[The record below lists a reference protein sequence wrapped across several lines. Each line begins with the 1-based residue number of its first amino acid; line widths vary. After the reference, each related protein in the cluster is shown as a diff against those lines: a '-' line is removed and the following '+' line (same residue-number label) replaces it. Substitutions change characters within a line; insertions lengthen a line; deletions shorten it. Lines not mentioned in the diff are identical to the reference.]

1 MKYSFGSNICY
12 TLSKAMK
19 YNKKLVPRMLVYT
32 ISAVMLPVLTV
43 YFPKLIIDEVTG
55 SGDITS
61 IVEIMGIF
69 LTAGIVLSYVSSF
82 LQNRTYGDFHE
93 IRCRFMQ
100 EYQQKCFGLGLE
112 KVESSDF
119 LNKVN
124 MAKNCLYGSDGGF
137 EGVLRE
143 LFVLFGALITI
154 AYYGM
159 VIILF
164 QPLLFLLLLAN
175 TVIPYLLSYRSKR
188 YEYSRQEEL
197 SFLARKQSYTNELMS
212 DFKYGK
218 EIRLYSMSELLKSLS
233 NGLQQDIMTVW
244 EKILSK
250 RSMAE
255 VANLL
260 IAFCREGLV
269 YLFLVA
275 GVLSGRLSIGDFA
288 LYTGIFASFSS
299 LMTKI
304 IESVSHVRAESLLI
318 SDYRIFMDTPD
329 EEEGE
334 ELSID
339 TKGGCS
345 IDFENVSFSYPGS
358 GRMLFDHL
366 NVHIGKGEK
375 IAIVGM
381 NGAGKSTFVKL
392 LCGFYKPDG
401 GRILL
406 NGTDISRYS
415 RASVLRLFSALFQD
429 ISFFSMSVAENVA
442 FREKDRIDGERL
454 ESALQKAGLE
464 KKIRSLKNG
473 ADTTLTKHLD
483 MDGAELSGGEYQ
495 KMGMA
500 RTLYKNG
507 AIFILDE
514 PTSALDPLAEE
525 EIYSRFRELT
535 GDRTSLFVTHRLA
548 STRFCDRIFVFR
560 DGGVSEEGSHEEL
573 MAKQGEYYELY
584 SLQASYYQEGANA

>member
-1 MKYSFGSNICY
+1 MKYSFIGNMRY
-12 TLSKAMK
+12 TLSKAMRC
-19 YNKKLVPRMLVYT
+19 NKKLIPRMLVYT
-32 ISAVMLPVLTV
+32 ISAVALPVLAV

-55 SGDITS
+55 ARDITA
-61 IVEIMGIF
+61 IAAIMAGF
-69 LTAGIVLSYVSSF
+69 LLAGVLLSYVSSF
-82 LQNRTYGDFHE
+82 LQNRTYGDVHE

-124 MAKNCLYGSDGGF
+124 MAKTCLYGSDTGF

-143 LFVLFGALITI
+143 LFVLFGSLLTI
-154 AYYGM
+154 AYYSI

-175 TVIPYLLSYRSKR
+175 TVIPYWMSSRSKR

-197 SFLARKQSYTNELMS
+197 SFLSRKQGYTNGLMS
-212 DFKYGK
+212 DFRYGK
-218 EIRLYSMSELLKSLS
+218 EIRLYHMPDLLKKLS
-233 NGLQQDIMTVW
+233 NSQQKEIMEIW
-244 EKILSK
+244 KKILSK
-250 RSMAE
+250 RCAAE
-255 VANLL
+255 VVNLL
-260 IAFCREGLV
+260 IAFFREGLV
-269 YLFLVA
+269 YLFLIA
-275 GVLSGRLSIGDFA
+275 GVLDGYLSIGDFA
-288 LYTGIFASFSS
+288 LYTGIFVSFSS

-304 IESVSHVRAESLLI
+304 IESLSRVRAQSLLI
-318 SDYRIFMDTPD
+318 SDYRLFMDMPD

-334 ELSID
+334 ELSLD
-339 TKGGCS
+339 AQGGCT

-358 GRMLFDHL
+358 GRTLFNHL

-392 LCGFYKPDG
+392 LCGFYQPDE
-401 GRILL
+401 GRVLID
-406 NGTDISRYS
+406 GTDISRYS

-429 ISFFSMSVAENVA
+429 VSFFSMSVAENVA
-442 FREKDRIDGERL
+442 FQTKDRIDETKLGQ
-454 ESALQKAGLE
+454 SIQKAGME
-464 KKIRSLKNG
+464 QKIHSLKNG
-473 ADTTLTKHLD
+473 VDTTLTKHLET
-483 MDGAELSGGEYQ
+483 DGAELSGGEYQ

-525 EIYSRFRELT
+525 EIYSKFREMT
-535 GDRTSLFVTHRLA
+535 EDRTSLFVTHRLA

-560 DGGVSEEGSHEEL
+560 DGGISEAGSHEEL
-573 MAKQGEYYELY
+573 MEKQGEYYKLY
-584 SLQASYYQEGANA
+584 SLQASYYQEGEKA

>member
-32 ISAVMLPVLTV
+32 ISAVTLPVLTV

-55 SGDITS
+55 SGDITA
-61 IVEIMGIF
+61 IVEIMAVF
-69 LTAGIVLSYVSSF
+69 LPAGIILSYVSSF

-154 AYYGM
+154 AYYGI

-175 TVIPYLLSYRSKR
+175 TAVPYLVSYRSKR

-197 SFLARKQSYTNELMS
+197 SFLSRKQGYVNELMS

-218 EIRLYSMSELLKSLS
+218 EIRLYSMSGLLKSLS
-233 NGLQQDIMTVW
+233 NGLQQDIMMVW

-269 YLFLVA
+269 YLLLTA
-275 GVLSGRLSIGDFA
+275 GVLSGQLSIGDFA
-288 LYTGIFASFSS
+288 LYTGIFVSFSS

-304 IESVSHVRAESLLI
+304 IESISHVRAESLLI
-318 SDYRIFMDTPD
+318 SDYRMFMDTPD
-329 EEEGE
+329 EEEGQ

-345 IDFENVSFSYPGS
+345 IDFEDVSFSYPGS

-375 IAIVGM
+375 AAIVGM
-381 NGAGKSTFVKL
+381 NGAGKSTFIKL

-401 GRILL
+401 GRVLL
-406 NGTDISRYS
+406 NGTDISQYS

-442 FREKDRIDGERL
+442 FRVKDRIDGERL

-473 ADTTLTKHLD
+473 VDTTLTKHLD

-573 MAKQGEYYELY
+573 MEKKGEYYELY

>member
-1 MKYSFGSNICY
+1 MKYTFISNIRY
-12 TLSKAMK
+12 TLSKAMQ
-19 YNKKLVPRMLVYT
+19 YNKKLILRMLVYT
-32 ISAVMLPVLTV
+32 ISAVALPVLTV
-43 YFPKLIIDEVTG
+43 YFPKLIIDEATG
-55 SGDITS
+55 ARDITA
-61 IVEIMGIF
+61 IVEIMAGF
-69 LTAGIVLSYVSSF
+69 LLAGILLSYVSSF

-119 LNKVN
+119 LNKVD
-124 MAKNCLYGSDGGF
+124 MAKKCLYGSDSGF

-143 LFVLFGALITI
+143 LFVLFGSLITI
-154 AYYGM
+154 LYYGI

-175 TVIPYLLSYRSKR
+175 TVVPYLVSSRSKR

-197 SFLARKQSYTNELMS
+197 SFLSRKQGYTNELMS
-212 DFKYGK
+212 DFRYGK
-218 EIRLYSMSELLKSLS
+218 EIRLYNMPLLLKRLS
-233 NGLQQDIMTVW
+233 NSLQREIMGIW
-244 EKILSK
+244 KKILSK
-250 RSMAE
+250 RCMAE
-255 VANLL
+255 VVNLL
-260 IAFCREGLV
+260 IAFVREGLV
-269 YLFLVA
+269 YLFLIA
-275 GVLSGRLSIGDFA
+275 GVLDGKLSIGDFA
-288 LYTGIFASFSS
+288 LYTGIFVSFSS

-304 IESVSHVRAESLLI
+304 IESVSRVRAQSLLI
-318 SDYRIFMDTPD
+318 SDYRMFMDTPD

-334 ELSID
+334 ELSLD
-339 TKGGCS
+339 TQGGCT

-358 GRMLFDHL
+358 GRTLFDHL

-392 LCGFYKPDG
+392 LCGFYRPDA
-401 GRILL
+401 GRVLI

-415 RASVLRLFSALFQD
+415 RASVLKLFSALFQD

-442 FREKDRIDGERL
+442 FQTKDRIDGAKL
-454 ESALQKAGLE
+454 EQGIKKAGME
-464 KKIRSLKNG
+464 KKIHSLKNG
-473 ADTTLTKHLD
+473 ADTTLTKHLE

-535 GDRTSLFVTHRLA
+535 EDRTSLFITHRLA

-573 MAKQGEYYELY
+573 MAKEGEYYSLY
-584 SLQASYYQEGANA
+584 SLQASYYQEGAKA

>member
-1 MKYSFGSNICY
+1 MKYSFYSNMRY
-12 TLSKAMK
+12 TLLKAMK
-19 YNKKLVPRMLVYT
+19 YNRKLIPRMLVYT
-32 ISAVMLPVLTV
+32 ISAVALPVLTV

-55 SGDITS
+55 EREITKL
-61 IVEIMGIF
+61 VVIMVGF
-69 LTAGIVLSYVSSF
+69 LLAGMLLSYVSSF

-100 EYQQKCFGLGLE
+100 EYQQKCLGLGLE

-119 LNKVN
+119 LNKIN
-124 MAKNCLYGSDGGF
+124 MAKSCLYGSDGGF

-143 LFVLFGALITI
+143 LFVLLGALLTI
-154 AYYGM
+154 VYYSI

-175 TVIPYLLSYRSKR
+175 TAIPYLMSCRSKK

-197 SFLARKQSYTNELMS
+197 SFLSRKQGYTNELMS

-218 EIRLYSMSELLKSLS
+218 EIRLYGMSGLLKKLS
-233 NGLQQDIMTVW
+233 NSLQDEMLTIW
-244 EKILSK
+244 KKILTS

-255 VANLL
+255 ISNLL
-260 IAFCREGLV
+260 VAFFREGLV
-269 YLFLVA
+269 YLFLIA
-275 GVLSGRLSIGDFA
+275 GVLSGQLSVGDFT
-288 LYTGIFASFSS
+288 LYTGIFVSFSS

-304 IESVSHVRAESLLI
+304 IESISHARAESLRI
-318 SDYRIFMDTPD
+318 SDYRIFMGMPD

-334 ELSID
+334 ELSLD
-339 TKGGCS
+339 TESGCS
-345 IDFENVSFSYPGS
+345 IDFDQVSFSYPGS

-401 GRILL
+401 GRILI

-415 RASVLRLFSALFQD
+415 RASVLQLFSALFQD
-429 ISFFSMSVAENVA
+429 VSFFSMSIAENVS
-442 FREKDRIDGERL
+442 FQTNDCTDRFRL
-454 ESALQKAGLE
+454 EECIRKAGME
-464 KKIRSLKNG
+464 KKIHSLKNG
-473 ADTTLTKHLD
+473 MDATLTKNLD

-495 KMGMA
+495 KLGMA

-525 EIYSRFRELT
+525 EIYSKFRRITE
-535 GDRTSLFVTHRLA
+535 DRTSLFITHRLA

-560 DGGVSEEGSHEEL
+560 NGGIAEEGSHEEL
-573 MAKQGEYYELY
+573 LEKKGEYYKLY
-584 SLQASYYQEGANA
+584 SLQASYYQEGVKM

>member
-1 MKYSFGSNICY
+1 MKYSFCSNMRY

-19 YNKKLVPRMLVYT
+19 YNKKLILRMLVYT
-32 ISAVMLPVLTV
+32 ISAVVLPVLTV

-55 SGDITS
+55 ARDITAV
-61 IVEIMGIF
+61 VEIMVGF
-69 LTAGIVLSYVSSF
+69 LLAGILLSYVSSF

-119 LNKVN
+119 LNKVD
-124 MAKNCLYGSDGGF
+124 MAKKCLYGSDSGF
-137 EGVLRE
+137 EGVMRE
-143 LFVLFGALITI
+143 LFVLFGSLITI
-154 AYYGM
+154 VYYGA

-164 QPLLFLLLLAN
+164 QPFLFLLLLAN
-175 TVIPYLLSYRSKR
+175 TVIPYLMSSRSKR

-197 SFLARKQSYTNELMS
+197 SFLSRKQGYTNELMS
-212 DFKYGK
+212 DFQYGK
-218 EIRLYSMSELLKSLS
+218 EIRLYNMSLLLKRLS
-233 NGLQQDIMTVW
+233 NSLQKEIMAIW
-244 EKILSK
+244 KKILSK
-250 RSMAE
+250 RCVVE
-255 VANLL
+255 VVNLL
-260 IAFCREGLV
+260 IAFVREGLV
-269 YLFLVA
+269 YLFLIA
-275 GVLSGRLSIGDFA
+275 GVLDGQLSIGDFA
-288 LYTGIFASFSS
+288 LYTGIFVSFSS

-304 IESVSHVRAESLLI
+304 IESVSRVRAQGLLI
-318 SDYRIFMDTPD
+318 SDYRMFMDTPD

-334 ELSID
+334 MLSLD
-339 TKGGCS
+339 TEGGCT

-358 GRMLFDHL
+358 GRTLFDHL

-392 LCGFYKPDG
+392 LCGFYKPDEG
-401 GRILL
+401 HVLI

-415 RASVLRLFSALFQD
+415 RASVLQLFSALFQD
-429 ISFFSMSVAENVA
+429 VSFFSMSVAENVA
-442 FREKDRIDGERL
+442 FQTKDRIDGAKL
-454 ESALQKAGLE
+454 EQSIRKAGLE
-464 KKIRSLKNG
+464 KKIHSLKNG
-473 ADTTLTKHLD
+473 ADTTLTKHLE

-514 PTSALDPLAEE
+514 PASALDPLAEE
-525 EIYSRFRELT
+525 EIYSKFREMT
-535 GDRTSLFVTHRLA
+535 EDRTSLFVTHRLA

-560 DGGVSEEGSHEEL
+560 DGGVLEAGSHEEL
-573 MAKQGEYYELY
+573 LAKQGEYCKLY
-584 SLQASYYQEGANA
+584 SLQASYYQEGAKA

>member
-1 MKYSFGSNICY
+1 M
-12 TLSKAMK
+12 
-19 YNKKLVPRMLVYT
+19 
-32 ISAVMLPVLTV
+32 
-43 YFPKLIIDEVTG
+43 
-55 SGDITS
+55 SG
-61 IVEIMGIF
+61 
-69 LTAGIVLSYVSSF
+69 
-82 LQNRTYGDFHE
+82 Q
-93 IRCRFMQ
+93 
-100 EYQQKCFGLGLE
+100 
-112 KVESSDF
+112 
-119 LNKVN
+119 
-124 MAKNCLYGSDGGF
+124 
-137 EGVLRE
+137 
-143 LFVLFGALITI
+143 
-154 AYYGM
+154 
-159 VIILF
+159 
-164 QPLLFLLLLAN
+164 
-175 TVIPYLLSYRSKR
+175 
-188 YEYSRQEEL
+188 
-197 SFLARKQSYTNELMS
+197 
-212 DFKYGK
+212 
-218 EIRLYSMSELLKSLS
+218 
-233 NGLQQDIMTVW
+233 
-244 EKILSK
+244 
-250 RSMAE
+250 
-255 VANLL
+255 
-260 IAFCREGLV
+260 
-269 YLFLVA
+269 
-275 GVLSGRLSIGDFA
+275 LSIGDFA
-288 LYTGIFASFSS
+288 LYTGIFVSFSS

-304 IESVSHVRAESLLI
+304 IESISHVRAESLLI
-318 SDYRIFMDTPD
+318 SDYRMFMDTPD
-329 EEEGE
+329 EEEGQ

-345 IDFENVSFSYPGS
+345 IDFEDVSFSYPGS

-375 IAIVGM
+375 AAIVGM
-381 NGAGKSTFVKL
+381 NGAGKSTFIKL

-401 GRILL
+401 GRVLL
-406 NGTDISRYS
+406 NGTDISQYS

-429 ISFFSMSVAENVA
+429 ISFFSMSAAENVA
-442 FREKDRIDGERL
+442 FRTKDRIDGERL

-473 ADTTLTKHLD
+473 VDTTLTKHLD

-573 MAKQGEYYELY
+573 MAKKGEYYELY

>member
-1 MKYSFGSNICY
+1 MKDSFSSNMRY
-12 TLSKAMK
+12 TLSKAMQ
-19 YNKKLVPRMLVYT
+19 YNKKLIPRMLVYT
-32 ISAVMLPVLTV
+32 ISAVTLPVLAV
-43 YFPKLIIDEVTG
+43 YFPKLMIDEVTG
-55 SGDITS
+55 ARNIRT
-61 IVEIMGIF
+61 IAEIMAGF
-69 LTAGIVLSYVSSF
+69 LLAGILLSYVSSF
-82 LQNRTYGDFHE
+82 LRNRTYGDFHE

-124 MAKNCLYGSDGGF
+124 MAKTCLYGSDSGF

-154 AYYGM
+154 VYYGV
-159 VIILF
+159 VIVLF

-175 TVIPYLLSYRSKR
+175 TILPYLMSSRSKR

-197 SFLARKQSYTNELMS
+197 SFLSRKQGYINELMS
-212 DFKYGK
+212 DFQYGK
-218 EIRLYSMSELLKSLS
+218 EIRLYHMPALLKRLS
-233 NGLQQDIMTVW
+233 NSRQEEIMAIWKKV
-244 EKILSK
+244 LSK

-255 VANLL
+255 VVNLL
-260 IAFCREGLV
+260 IAFVREGLV
-269 YLFLVA
+269 YLFLIA
-275 GVLSGRLSIGDFA
+275 GVLDGRLSIGDFA
-288 LYTGIFASFSS
+288 LYTGIFAAFSS

-304 IESVSHVRAESLLI
+304 IESISLVRAQSLLI

-334 ELSID
+334 ELSPD

-358 GRMLFDHL
+358 GRTLFDHL

-375 IAIVGM
+375 IAVVGM

-392 LCGFYKPDG
+392 LCGFYKPDEG
-401 GRILL
+401 HILI

-429 ISFFSMSVAENVA
+429 ISFFSMSVAENVT
-442 FREKDRIDGERL
+442 FQTKDRIDGAKL
-454 ESALQKAGLE
+454 EQSIGKSGME
-464 KKIRSLKNG
+464 KKVHSLKNG
-473 ADTTLTKHLD
+473 VDTTLTKHLE

-525 EIYSRFRELT
+525 EIYGKFRELT
-535 GDRTSLFVTHRLA
+535 ADRTSLFITHRLA

-560 DGGVSEEGSHEEL
+560 DGGISEAGSHEEL
-573 MAKQGEYYELY
+573 MSKKGEYYELY
-584 SLQASYYQEGANA
+584 SLQASYYQEGAKA

>member
-19 YNKKLVPRMLVYT
+19 YNKKLVPRMLAYT
-32 ISAVMLPVLTV
+32 ISAVTLPVLTV

-55 SGDITS
+55 SGDITA
-61 IVEIMGIF
+61 IVEIMAVF
-69 LTAGIVLSYVSSF
+69 LPAGIILSYVSSF

-154 AYYGM
+154 AYYGI

-175 TVIPYLLSYRSKR
+175 TAVPYLLSYRSKR

-197 SFLARKQSYTNELMS
+197 SFLSRKQGYVNELMS

-218 EIRLYSMSELLKSLS
+218 EIRLYSMSGLLKSLS
-233 NGLQQDIMTVW
+233 NGLQQDIMTIW

-269 YLFLVA
+269 YLFLTA
-275 GVLSGRLSIGDFA
+275 GVLSGQLSIGDFA
-288 LYTGIFASFSS
+288 LYTGIFVSFSS

-304 IESVSHVRAESLLI
+304 IESISHVRAESLLI
-318 SDYRIFMDTPD
+318 SDYRMFMDTPD
-329 EEEGE
+329 EEEGQ

-345 IDFENVSFSYPGS
+345 IDFEDVSFSYPGS

-375 IAIVGM
+375 AAIVGM
-381 NGAGKSTFVKL
+381 NGAGKSTFIKL

-401 GRILL
+401 GRVLL
-406 NGTDISRYS
+406 NGTDISQYS

-429 ISFFSMSVAENVA
+429 ISFFSMSAAENVA
-442 FREKDRIDGERL
+442 FRTKDRIDGERL

-473 ADTTLTKHLD
+473 VDTTLTKHLD

-573 MAKQGEYYELY
+573 MAKKGEYYELY